1 MPIGFFIIFTSISMR
16 PVSEMLTCFP
26 FAICCWF
33 DSFRRGF
40 YLCRMVTLSEI
51 QAARVRLGRAIYQ
64 TPCPL
69 SLTLSRLCG
78 CNTYFKLENLQ
89 MTGSF
94 KERGALNKLLQL
106 SQVEREAGV
115 VAASAGNHAQGVA
128 HHATRLGIRSVIVM
142 PKATPLIKVA
152 NTRDLGGEVILHGAT
167 YDEAL
172 AHARE
177 LSAEHGFTFVHA
189 FDDEAIIAGQ
199 GTIGLELLEQ
209 ETKFDAVVVPIGGGG
224 MISGIAIAMKESQ
237 PGIRIIG
244 VEPENFA
251 SMKAAIETGQ
261 IMEIPSHPTIADGL
275 AVKRAGKITSE
286 YVRRYVD
293 DIVTVS
299 EDEIASA
306 ILKLLEI
313 EKTVVEGGGAAGLA
327 AVLFNKLSGG
337 LAGLEN
343 KNVAI
348 VISGGNIDP
357 NLLSKIIQRGLAKD
371 GRMVRIRAMM
381 RDRPGELAH
390 ICQHLA
396 EQGANILE
404 VEHNRAFSNL
414 EVGGV
419 EIDLTLET
427 RGHEHV
433 NQLLKALRD
442 DGIRANQLS

>member
-1 MPIGFFIIFTSISMR
+1 
-16 PVSEMLTCFP
+16 
-26 FAICCWF
+26 
-33 DSFRRGF
+33 
-40 YLCRMVTLSEI
+40 MVTFSDI
-51 QAARVRLGRAIYQ
+51 QAARQRLGRAIYQ

-69 SLTLSRLCG
+69 SHTLSQLCG
-78 CNTYFKLENLQ
+78 CNTYFKFENLQ

-106 SQVEREAGV
+106 STAERQAGV

-152 NTRDLGGEVILHGAT
+152 NTRDLGGEVELHGAT

-177 LSAEHGFTFVHA
+177 LSAEHGYTFVHA

-199 GTIGLELLEQ
+199 GTIGLELLEE

-224 MISGIAIAMKESQ
+224 MISGTAIALKESQ

-244 VEPENFA
+244 VEPEHFA
-251 SMKAAIETGQ
+251 SMKAAVETGEV
-261 IMEIPSHPTIADGL
+261 MEIPAQPTIADGL
-275 AVKRAGKITSE
+275 AVKRAGKITAE
-286 YVRRYVD
+286 IVRRYVD
-293 DIVTVS
+293 DIVTVG

-327 AVLFNKLSGG
+327 AVLFNKLT
-337 LAGLEN
+337 GLEG

-390 ICQHLA
+390 ICQHVA
-396 EQGANILE
+396 ELGANILE

-419 EIDLTLET
+419 EIDLTLEA
-427 RGHEHV
+427 RGHDHV
-433 NQLLKALRD
+433 NQLLSVLWG
-442 DGIRANQLS
+442 DGIKARRLD

>member
-1 MPIGFFIIFTSISMR
+1 
-16 PVSEMLTCFP
+16 
-26 FAICCWF
+26 
-33 DSFRRGF
+33 
-40 YLCRMVTLSEI
+40 MVTLSDI
-51 QAARVRLGRAIYQ
+51 QAARVRLEHAIYQ

-69 SLTLSRLCG
+69 SQTLSRLCG
-78 CNTYFKLENLQ
+78 CNTYFKYENLQ

-106 SQVEREAGV
+106 STAERNAGV

-152 NTRDLGGEVILHGAT
+152 NTADLGGEVVLHGAT

-177 LSAEHGFTFVHA
+177 LSAHHGFTFVHA

-199 GTIGLELLEQ
+199 GTIGLELLE
-209 ETKFDAVVVPIGGGG
+209 ESVKFDAVVVPIGGGG
-224 MISGIAIAMKESQ
+224 MISGVAIAMKESQ

-251 SMKAAIETGQ
+251 SMKAAVETGQ
-261 IMEIPSHPTIADGL
+261 VTEVPAHPTIADGL
-275 AVKRAGKITSE
+275 AVKRAGQKTSE
-286 YVRRYVD
+286 LVRRYVD

-306 ILKLLEI
+306 ILKMLEI

-327 AVLFNKLSGG
+327 AVLFNKLSN
-337 LAGLEN
+337 LEG
-343 KNVAI
+343 KNIAI

-381 RDRPGELAH
+381 RDRPGELAR
-390 ICQHLA
+390 ICQHVA
-396 EQGANILE
+396 EHGANILE

-419 EIDLTLET
+419 EIDLTLEA
-427 RGHEHV
+427 RGHDHV
-433 NQLLKALRD
+433 NHLLKAMSK
-442 DGIRANQLS
+442 DGIQANLLS